1 MDEKRRTFK
10 VRFIPKKT
18 KPKPSF
24 WREVKSYAE
33 AVITALIV
41 TTFLFTTVGVAGPS
55 MYPTLEGG
63 SGEDLWQSFLMGDRL
78 FIPKYAT
85 WLKRLGIGEYHRG
98 EVIIFRELESKP
110 CRPGAPGKR
119 EFLVKRL
126 IGLPGDHVLVKEDG
140 TVWINNVELD
150 QTFITGLEHGHV
162 APTQTAEL
170 TVAEGQYF
178 VMGDNRP
185 ESCDSRLYGTVPIA
199 SVTGKASAVIWPPLR
214 NGHLN
219 WHMLKPPTA
228 FEEIPNVQ

>member
-1 MDEKRRTFK
+1 MDEKKRTFK
-10 VRFIPKKT
+10 VRFVPKKT

-24 WREVKSYAE
+24 WRELKSYAE
-33 AVITALIV
+33 AIIIALIV

-63 SGEDLWQSFLMGDRL
+63 SGKDLWQSFLMGDRL

-85 WLKRLGIGEYHRG
+85 WLKRFGYGDYHRG
-98 EVIIFRELESKP
+98 DVIIFRELESKP
-110 CRPGAPGKR
+110 CRPGAPGRR

-126 IGLPGDHVLVKEDG
+126 IGLPGDEITVTMDG
-140 TVWINNVELD
+140 AVQINGVELD
-150 QTFITGLEHGHV
+150 QSFITGLEHGRIT
-162 APTQTAEL
+162 PTQSAEL
-170 TVAEGQYF
+170 TVPEGQYF

-185 ESCDSRLYGTVPIA
+185 ESCDSRLYGTIPIS
-199 SVTGKASAVIWPPLR
+199 SVAGKASAVIWPPLR

-219 WHMLKPPTA
+219 WHMLNPPTA

>member
-1 MDEKRRTFK
+1 MDEKKRTLK
-10 VRFIPKKT
+10 VRFIPVKP

-33 AVITALIV
+33 AVVVALII

-63 SGEDLWQSFLMGDRL
+63 SGKDLWQSFLMGDRL
-78 FIPKYAT
+78 FIPKYET
-85 WLKRLGIGEYHRG
+85 WLKRFGFGNYHRG

-126 IGLPGDHVLVKEDG
+126 IGLPGDKVRVLTDG
-140 TVWINNVELD
+140 AVWVNGVELD
-150 QTFITGLEHGHV
+150 QSFITGLEHGRV
-162 APTQTAEL
+162 MPTQSAET
-170 TVAEGQYF
+170 TVPEGQYF

-185 ESCDSRLYGTVPIA
+185 ESCDSRLYGTIPIS
-199 SVTGKASAVIWPPLR
+199 SVAGKASAVIWPPVR

-219 WHMLKPPTA
+219 WHMLNPPKA
-228 FEEIPNVQ
+228 FEEIPN